1 MSRLLAIDTSSPQTL
16 WCGVENDTAIDPVLV
31 EGTNK
36 HDTVLAD
43 GVRVWLDEHDGW
55 RASLDGIAVVVGPGG
70 FTGLR
75 VGVAFAAGLA
85 EALQVPIIPVE
96 TPRLLAARLEHGL
109 VWAIHRAGGRLVK
122 GQVVRGGV
130 EFETLSDLI
139 EFAPFDAVPVPELDS
154 GDAREDAFITRE
166 AGTSIPFG
174 RKSAPLLLPL
184 GEGYELFRDAIDT
197 ALSDRLRRDTTL
209 RSVPDALALA
219 AARVF
224 ADNGAVSPL
233 DVDVVYGS
241 EFRPTPKPGS

>member
-16 WCGVENDTAIDPVLV
+16 WCGVEDSAAVDPVLV

-43 GVRVWLDEHDGW
+43 GVRSWLDEHDGW
-55 RASLDGIAVVVGPGG
+55 RDSLDGIAVVVGPGG

-85 EALQVPIIPVE
+85 EALQLPVVPVE
-96 TPRLLAARLEHGL
+96 TPRLLAARVEDGL
-109 VWAIHRAGGRLVK
+109 VWAIHRAGGKLVK
-122 GQVVRGGV
+122 GQVVRGGL
-130 EFETLSDLI
+130 EFVTLSDLV
-139 EFAPFDAVPVPELDS
+139 EFAPRDAVPVPEVNAS
-154 GDAREDAFITRE
+154 GQTDNK
-166 AGTSIPFG
+166 P
-174 RKSAPLLLPL
+174 LLPL

-197 ALSDRLRRDTTL
+197 ALGERLRRDAVL
-209 RSVPDALALA
+209 RSAPDALALS